1 MRKAVIL
8 LLSFIMIASCSK
20 IYRDKP
26 VDKSRLLGEDYRLFQ
41 DTPAWELAKAVWDN
55 DISKIDR
62 EVKKNPQLLN
72 YQESLYG
79 LSLLH
84 TSSYRGQFKSFKEL
98 LRLGANPNIYDSVD
112 CRSPIIQCCLDF
124 DDKTKYV
131 AELIKYGA
139 NVNDVECGKGRN
151 LQKTEFTPIAAAA
164 GYSGNLRMVKLLV
177 EKGAVINDNSDESI
191 LGGAVIQ
198 GYYDIVLY
206 LLQQGAD
213 CNKILY
219 RQGMDVD
226 NLTDIYMKDRIMVD
240 KKLRAS
246 KEYPQII
253 EIMRKRGCL

>member
-8 LLSFIMIASCSK
+8 LLSFAMIASCSR
-20 IYRDKP
+20 IYRDMP
-26 VDKSRLLGEDYRLFQ
+26 VDKSRLLASDYRLYQ

-55 DISKIDR
+55 NISKIDS
-62 EVKKNPQLLN
+62 EVRKNPQLLN

-79 LSLLH
+79 MSLLH
-84 TSSYRGQFKSFKEL
+84 MSSYNGQFKSFKEL
-98 LRLGANPNIYDSVD
+98 LRLGANPNIYDSIR
-112 CRSPIIQCCLDF
+112 CTSPIIQCCLDF

-139 NVNDVECGKGRN
+139 NVNDVECGKGRDP
-151 LQKTEFTPIAAAA
+151 QKTEFTPIKAAA
-164 GYSGNLRMVKLLV
+164 GYSGNLRIVKLLV

-213 CNKILY
+213 CNKVLY
-219 RQGMDVD
+219 RQGGDVN

-240 KKLRAS
+240 EKLRAS
-246 KEYPQII
+246 KEYGEII
-253 EIMRKRGCL
+253 EILKKKGCM